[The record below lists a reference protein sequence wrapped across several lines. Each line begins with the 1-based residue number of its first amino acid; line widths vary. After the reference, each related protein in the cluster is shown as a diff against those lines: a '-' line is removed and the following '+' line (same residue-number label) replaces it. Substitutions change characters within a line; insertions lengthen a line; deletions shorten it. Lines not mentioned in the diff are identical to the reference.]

1 MAQKNPKQHKLKRL
15 HPSVRKNSELN
26 ISRFFACSFAVHIIL
41 IAAVVMLSNKETLK
55 RQGDLLV
62 SLVSPDKLFSKPQAA
77 PRQDIHYGQSPP
89 PAGAIV
95 RKQIPVEKGII
106 RDDLSPKTGT
116 PKESVEDRPKESS
129 GVPATP
135 PPAITK
141 KAEEPPSKPAIRT
154 PSMREKL
161 FDRTIIGDLAKKKTW
176 LGREKLFDSTIIENI
191 AGSETERGKEM
202 KKAGITFYSK
212 EERAVSYFEHQANKI
227 LQALKYPL
235 EAQLKNIHGDLIIF
249 LVIKKNGQIGTLE
262 LDRTSGHII
271 LDEAAMKSIKD
282 AEPFWPL
289 MDEWEIDSLPIII
302 HYLFL
307 PVEHISNET
316 QFPPFYNR
324 AK

>member
-1 MAQKNPKQHKLKRL
+1 
-15 HPSVRKNSELN
+15 
-26 ISRFFACSFAVHIIL
+26 
-41 IAAVVMLSNKETLK
+41 MLSNKETLK

-89 PAGAIV
+89 PAGAII

-161 FDRTIIGDLAKKKTW
+161 FDRTIIGDLAK
-176 LGREKLFDSTIIENI
+176 RDIEHE
-191 AGSETERGKEM
+191 AK
-202 KKAGITFYSK
+202 K
-212 EERAVSYFEHQANKI
+212 EEKAFTLDTKEYRFLVYNKR
-227 LQALKYPL
+227 LKERIETIWIYPQD
-235 EAQLKNIHGDLIIF
+235 AASQGIYGDLVIRF
-249 LVIKKNGQIGTLE
+249 TIKKNGMLGAVE
-262 LDRTSGHII
+262 LVRTSGHRG
-271 LDEAAMKSIKD
+271 LDAAAMKALKD
-282 AEPFWPL
+282 AEPLWPL
-289 MDEWEIDSLPIII
+289 PDEWSMDAYTIEGHFIYTLYGTYI
-302 HYLFL
+302 
-307 PVEHISNET
+307 
-316 QFPPFYNR
+316 R
-324 AK
+324 